1 MTTEKIRPLVLE
13 YTIVSGDFAGGGK
26 AASEVKRCL
35 SQLGCQSE
43 VIRRVAIATYEAEMN
58 MIIHS
63 FGGKITIYISS
74 ENIKIVC
81 EDTGPG
87 ISNIELAMKEG
98 YSTASD
104 KIREMGFGAGMGL
117 PNMKNCSDNF
127 RIDSGEG
134 QGTKVEMVINI

>member
-1 MTTEKIRPLVLE
+1 MTLEQNKPLVLE
-13 YTIVSGDFAGGGK
+13 FTIYSGDFAGGGK
-26 AASEVKRCL
+26 AASEVKRRL
-35 SQLGCQSE
+35 GQLGCSSE
-43 VIRRVAIATYEAEMN
+43 LIRRVAIATYEAEMN

-63 FGGKITIYISS
+63 YGGKITIYITS
-74 ENIKIVC
+74 ESIKIVC

-87 ISNIELAMKEG
+87 ISNIELAIQEG

-117 PNMKNCSDNF
+117 PNMRNCSDIF

-134 QGTKVEMVINI
+134 QGTKVEMTIYI